1 MKFKA
6 YWILAVILAAVLL
19 PQGTNAA
26 KTEQDMP
33 VADGLQVTLE
43 YTLTL
48 PDKTVADSNVGQAPF
63 SYIHGSKQ
71 IVPGLEKALTGMKAG
86 EKKHVMV
93 PAEQGYGLYDEKA
106 RITVEKSKVPPNI
119 KVGALLRAS
128 TGQTVKVLEVA
139 DKSVVLD
146 LNHPLAGKTL
156 TFDVTV
162 LKVEKAAKSE
172 TEKPA
177 KPEPEKP
184 AKAER

>member
-1 MKFKA
+1 MILKA
-6 YWILAVILAAVLL
+6 HWIVAAVLTVML
-19 PQGTNAA
+19 MPQAADAA
-26 KTEQDMP
+26 KTEKDMP

-93 PAEQGYGLYDEKA
+93 PAEQGYGLYDDKA
-106 RITVEKSKVPPNI
+106 RITVEKSKVPPNV
-119 KVGALLRAS
+119 KAGTLLRAS
-128 TGQTVKVLEVA
+128 SGQTVKVLEVD

-146 LNHPLAGKTL
+146 LNHPLAGKNL

-162 LKVEKAAKSE
+162 VKV
-172 TEKPA
+172 
-177 KPEPEKP
+177 EKP
-184 AKAER
+184 AKAETENPAKPEADKPAKPDR